1 MIDRVGGGFKD
12 YAPLTLRLGLA
23 TIFIL
28 QGAQAIGDLG
38 RNPHLE
44 PILTMVVQLIGGLFL
59 LIGFL
64 TRWAAFAC
72 GALMLWVIIDGPR
85 LHALY
90 RSGEQLPFALL
101 MMCIASYG
109 LGGGKHSL
117 DEKSKKKDG

>member
-23 TIFIL
+23 IIFIL
-28 QGAQAIGDLG
+28 QGALLVPEMGKHPSI
-38 RNPHLE
+38 LE
-44 PILTMVVQLIGGLFL
+44 IATMVVQLIGGLFL

-72 GALMLWVIIDGPR
+72 GALMLWAIIEHHGFYVF
-85 LHALY
+85 Y
-90 RSGEQLPFALL
+90 RADHQLPFALL

-109 LGGGKHSL
+109 LGGGKYSL